1 MPAYPM
7 TMNGRYC
14 KNLRNDMPLALYT
27 LGHGTL
33 DADAFGVLVR
43 ENDFASVVDVR
54 TVPKSGRHPQFRLEA
69 MVDWIPRDTGASYR
83 WEPALGGFRTP
94 KKDSVNVA
102 LRHPAF
108 RGYADYMESA
118 VFVQALEELLEQAS
132 DRRTVIVCSESL
144 WWKCH
149 RRLIADAA
157 SLLHEFEVL
166 HLMHD
171 GKLRP
176 HVPTQGVRVSGQTL
190 RYDVTAA

>member
-1 MPAYPM
+1 M
-7 TMNGRYC
+7 TTNGRC
-14 KNLRNDMPLALYT
+14 CESLRIDVSHTLYT

-33 DADAFGVLVR
+33 DADAFGAFVR
-43 ENDFASVVDVR
+43 ENDFASLVDVR
-54 TVPKSGRHPQFRLEA
+54 TVPKSARHPQFRLEA
-69 MVDWIPRDTGASYR
+69 MVEWIPRDTGASYR
-83 WEPALGGFRTP
+83 WEPALGGFRKP
-94 KKDSVNVA
+94 KPDSANVA
-102 LRHPAF
+102 LRYPAF

-132 DRRTVIVCSESL
+132 DRRTVIACSESL

-176 HVPTQGVRVSGQTL
+176 HVPTQGVRVSGRTL

>member
-1 MPAYPM
+1 MS
-7 TMNGRYC
+7 R
-14 KNLRNDMPLALYT
+14 ALYT

-33 DADAFGVLVR
+33 DADAFGALVR
-43 ENDFASVVDVR
+43 ESDFASLVDVR
-54 TVPKSGRHPQFRLEA
+54 TVPKSARHPQFRLEA
-69 MVDWIPRDTGASYR
+69 MAEWIPRSGASYR
-83 WEPALGGFRTP
+83 WEPALGGFRRP
-94 KKDSVNVA
+94 KPDSANFA

-108 RGYADYMESA
+108 RGYADYMESEP
-118 VFVQALEELLEQAS
+118 FVRALEELLEQAS

-166 HLMHD
+166 HLTHD

-176 HVPTQGVRVSGQTL
+176 HVPTQGVRVSGRTL
-190 RYDVTAA
+190 RYDATAA